1 MIASDYILREIQ
13 LKDNEQIAHI
23 IRGVLIE
30 MGVPKI
36 GSTYED
42 KTLDNLYGFYQ
53 KDKAIYY
60 VIEYQN
66 RIIGGGG
73 IAQLGNFEGN
83 TCELQK
89 MYFLPET
96 RGKGL
101 GTKMIEKCLAQAKEF
116 GFDECYLETMPYMK
130 AAQNLYKKNGFI
142 EINNPIGNTC
152 HYSCDVWM
160 IRKL

>member
-13 LKDNEQIAHI
+13 LKDNEQIARI
-23 IRGVLIE
+23 IREVLIE

-42 KTLDNLYGFYQ
+42 KTLDNLYEYYQ
-53 KDKAIYY
+53 KKRAIYY
-60 VIEYQN
+60 VIEHQN

-73 IAQLGNFEGN
+73 IAQLGNFDGN

-89 MYFLPET
+89 MYFLPEA

-101 GTKMIEKCLAQAKEF
+101 GTQMIEKCLAQAKEF
-116 GFDECYLETMPYMK
+116 GFDECYLETMPYMVAAK
-130 AAQNLYKKNGFI
+130 ALYKKNGFTQI
-142 EINNPIGNTC
+142 DSPMGNTC

-160 IRKL
+160 IKKL